1 MRHRFC
7 LVRVAVFVALSFA
20 VVGIAEAAP
29 QAGASMPQA
38 AAPGQ
43 AASVRDF
50 DFLRGHWYVRNRRLP
65 KQLQGSNEWVTS
77 TGTLIGVP
85 LLDGMGNYDELRS
98 DETGALGV
106 SVRFYNKQAG
116 LWSDYWIANRD
127 GVMQP
132 PVHGRFVGGVGRFEG
147 EDMLEGKPILVRQ
160 LWTGT
165 ATATPRWEQ
174 AFSGDGGKTWETNWV
189 MDFAR
194 TPFR

>member
-1 MRHRFC
+1 MRHSFRF
-7 LVRVAVFVALSFA
+7 VHAVVFVTWSLA
-20 VVGIAEAAP
+20 VSGIAEAAP
-29 QAGASMPQA
+29 QVQASAPQVV
-38 AAPGQ
+38 APDQ

-106 SVRFYNKQAG
+106 SVRFYNKQSG
-116 LWSDYWIANRD
+116 RWSDYWVANRD

-132 PVHGRFVGGVGRFEG
+132 PVHGRFVDGVGRFEG
-147 EDMLEGKPILVRQ
+147 EDALQGRPILVRQ
-160 LWTGT
+160 LWTGI

-194 TPFR
+194 TPFH